1 MKVDKLTLP
10 FVKTITPPAKKQVFY
25 FDKSFPRFC
34 LCVYPSGRKTF
45 MVKYQNEYGK
55 PRWLK
60 VGTFPIMTLEDAR
73 SAASELLHRV
83 DKDKEDPAKT
93 KKDKKNAKTVAELC
107 DWYLEEGV
115 GHKKQSTIKID
126 RSRIERH
133 IKPLIGDEPIESITR
148 GKIESMMFD
157 IIKGDKISRCEKTS
171 NLRGKSIV
179 TGGKT
184 AASRTIQLL
193 GAIFKFAKNRDLI
206 QNDNPAH
213 GIRLPENNIKDTFL
227 SLNDI
232 ATLGRVLND
241 PKNTAIYKIPIN
253 AIKLIALTGCRKS
266 EITALRWEYVDFENQ
281 CFRFPDTKTG
291 KQNRP
296 FGIKAKDLLQEIQQ
310 SKTNEWVF
318 PSTIGTTHI
327 DGLLRIFK
335 RLQQSTDENGNIVF
349 DKPDVDLHTLRHT
362 FATIAN
368 DIHGFGEL
376 TIAGLLGHKL
386 ARKSVTHRYTHLVD
400 KSLVHAADM
409 VSTTIFNALN
419 GNDNAI

>member
-1 MKVDKLTLP
+1 MCWFSKTSHFTFRPFKFIILSTICDLFVDIVLINQKVLAMKVDKLTLP

-148 GKIESMMFD
+148 G
-157 IIKGDKISRCEKTS
+157 
-171 NLRGKSIV
+171 
-179 TGGKT
+179 
-184 AASRTIQLL
+184 
-193 GAIFKFAKNRDLI
+193 
-206 QNDNPAH
+206 
-213 GIRLPENNIKDTFL
+213 
-227 SLNDI
+227 
-232 ATLGRVLND
+232 
-241 PKNTAIYKIPIN
+241 
-253 AIKLIALTGCRKS
+253 
-266 EITALRWEYVDFENQ
+266 
-281 CFRFPDTKTG
+281 
-291 KQNRP
+291 
-296 FGIKAKDLLQEIQQ
+296 
-310 SKTNEWVF
+310 
-318 PSTIGTTHI
+318 
-327 DGLLRIFK
+327 
-335 RLQQSTDENGNIVF
+335 
-349 DKPDVDLHTLRHT
+349 
-362 FATIAN
+362 
-368 DIHGFGEL
+368 
-376 TIAGLLGHKL
+376 
-386 ARKSVTHRYTHLVD
+386 
-400 KSLVHAADM
+400 
-409 VSTTIFNALN
+409 
-419 GNDNAI
+419 